1 MFEVGK
7 NSFQNYL
14 NYRKT
19 AMGQKN
25 DASVAAKT
33 QTDNNILNWIIYIF
47 FFFRYKWT
55 IMSFVF
61 YYCQINYKN
70 SNNASFY
77 NNNKEK
83 EN

>member
-1 MFEVGK
+1 VVAGTYLFEVGK

-33 QTDNNILNWIIYIF
+33 QTDNKILN
-47 FFFRYKWT
+47 
-55 IMSFVF
+55 
-61 YYCQINYKN
+61 
-70 SNNASFY
+70 
-77 NNNKEK
+77 
-83 EN
+83 